1 MLRRTKKHQKKLA
14 RLVLA
19 TLLFTGAAHGLMS
32 PSVAEAAGSV
42 TVTGYASGAFTPD
55 GSMIV
60 VPGSEYGY
68 YKAYPDETGGS
79 VNVLNLKPGEADTW
93 ESGNYVSV
101 YGHNTT
107 GAAASASGYTVNMA
121 GAKAQVNYLYGSY
134 AGVAHGAN
142 SEMAATASGNTVT
155 VSEKAA
161 VSSYVFGGSAYAYDY
176 GSTVTAVKGTAANNE
191 VTISGATVGKDVYG
205 GYAYAY
211 AENYYAS
218 NTNTADA
225 SGNTVTISGTTD
237 SAAVV
242 GSGVTGGYAY
252 AYLYAYAENSGT
264 VVTRTSTGKTTAGDN
279 TVTISGAA
287 DVGGSVVGGSNSM
300 YVYAYAYYE
309 GNTANAE
316 GTSDASGNTVII
328 SGSADSGVADI
339 DGSVT
344 GGSNTA
350 YVYASEYYGQA
361 TARENAKA
369 DSNTVTIG
377 GADVGG
383 AVYGGYNYNYA
394 YSICAYY
401 NPVTVELTAGASEN
415 EVTISGA
422 ADSATVVGS
431 GVYGGYNY
439 NTVYYAYS
447 YYEGG
452 DINAEV
458 TANADSNTVTVSGAV
473 DVDGAVY
480 GGYNYNYAYYIYAYY
495 GAINVGVTGSASE
508 NEVTI
513 TSDADVGGE
522 VYGGYNYT
530 KVESVYSYYAGSEVN
545 VELTAAADNNKV
557 AIDGAAV
564 GAVYGG
570 YNYNEA
576 YYVYP
581 YDNGATGDIRAT
593 ATADNNTVTVKG
605 ASSVEGT
612 VYGGYSPVTLAGYYG
627 VSGITTIAAEGTASE
642 NVVTISEDG
651 GEEVSVTNGVI
662 GGSASVYAYYGTT
675 STAGGTASGN
685 EVTISGKAAVG
696 GTVYGGYAYA
706 YSYAYD
712 AASADHT
719 AGTTAEASNNTV
731 TVSGNAVVS
740 GGVYG
745 GQDYSYAYA
754 AAPGSG
760 STTDTAADAAA
771 GASHNTV
778 TISGSAEAGSLYGGE
793 AYASAYAY
801 YGAINTAGATAEAS
815 YNEVI
820 ISGNAVVDGGS
831 GYYYTAVYG
840 GEAYAGAYAYD
851 GATNTA
857 KATAGA
863 SHNTV
868 TISDNAEIKTHNT
881 ASSDTTSPYYSYVTI
896 NGGVAYGYAY
906 VEEGADNTAE
916 GTSSAIENTVT
927 ISGNAA
933 VGADATNAVMI
944 TGGIAYGNG
953 AAKDNAVTVS
963 GGTVGTAENARNNS
977 IVGGAADGEASG
989 NKVTIEGE
997 TTKVYAG
1004 AVIGGGHST
1013 YYAYSAVAGAKAVG
1027 NSVTVS
1033 AEGAEIGLVYGGRI
1047 SLGDA
1052 SENTVTLTA
1061 GSVTGNVNVSS
1072 SYGYYYGIAGTGTA
1086 AVAGGY
1092 TDKGDATLNTV
1103 EIKGITVRI
1112 PEEDGSDSPDTG
1124 SETGTSGSSSSG
1136 TPAIRITKAVV
1147 GGYAGTGN
1155 ATDNTVKL
1163 TDATITGGVYGGA
1176 NKTGETASAGDATG
1190 TGESGGSS
1198 GESSASDVVT
1208 GNTLVISGVN
1218 TVDGEVTNFET
1229 IKLADSVEWNT
1240 EAPVLKAGQFTD
1252 NADGTRA
1259 ALDITDAQG
1268 NLGAGTSGRMTLLAS
1283 ETADDFAALT
1293 LITSEG
1299 KADLSETNPYKSFL
1313 GAESSSTDK
1322 GVAVISQEEQR
1333 VSLDT
1338 EDSYKNVYVTAA
1350 ENRVKK
1356 ISLDAMTW
1364 NTGRDLE
1371 GEYIFDNTITI
1382 DATNLAIGDVTT
1394 ALKTNDSMTLVSNA
1408 TGLTSANMVKNGS
1421 GRTVGIDYTDSGSGI
1436 KYAATASGN
1445 VTAGTGTV
1453 TYTVDSVAADKI
1465 TLASR
1470 AWGAAADEMPETWK
1484 ASAST
1489 QVDAAKFAYTGEA
1502 TTALKK
1508 NDTATILNASGLT
1521 TASPVTEGA
1530 DKTVAVNY
1538 TDTSGIN
1545 FAATANGHVAA
1556 AKNAVNYV
1564 VDGVEVNSVN
1574 LAKWNGTDTS
1584 AVTEGWTG
1592 SGVAVTGSFTA
1603 PTDLAAGSAR
1613 DIVTAIGGFFTDD
1626 NIDEA
1631 IRYGQGDA
1639 FRETENNVTVAGHKV
1654 GGVKAED
1661 EGAKLAYYAMEKSA
1675 ETMTFGKIAFAKDG
1689 IARDLKN
1696 AYVFD
1701 SSSVIDATDLTFT
1714 ETTEVLNKDDSMTL
1728 AANAMGITEK
1738 NVVTQP
1744 ADPDVPIAYT
1754 DSAGIKFGAAA
1765 SGTVEAAADAV
1776 NYVVDSVAVNSIDLA
1791 GWSGTVSAVTAGWTL
1806 ADGAAVETDGM
1817 TAPTLAPGKSA
1828 DILTGASDGFFA
1840 NATVKGENKY
1850 QATMFNEEDSGITF
1864 KGTQKKGVKA
1874 EGKSLV
1880 YVAAG
1885 KIVDTAAMSGEIAWN
1900 PGGTYYENTK
1910 YDFTADS
1917 EIDVSGV
1924 KFTTDADPL
1933 DQSMTLIG
1941 NADGTVKDGTPEFT
1955 VKLSNTVLETTAAG
1969 EAAIAA
1975 GNLEYKVTSVTL
1987 NKVTVNG
1994 AGSDVVPE
2002 GWSANSE
2009 GVAVDTDSMTVPTDV
2024 GAGEEKAIISGAPA
2038 NAFSDD
2044 SITGANAYAESDFTD
2059 ASNPDDT
2066 SKGVSITGAQG
2077 KGVKASDDG
2086 TGLVYAVSRKE
2097 VSAVDA
2103 GATEWQPGATLLDG
2117 SSTDYD
2123 YSNITSIGT
2132 DGFDVTFD
2140 KPEEVAAGESMTLLK
2155 ANETLADMAAQEKTN
2170 SYSFEPVSGVTV
2182 DAGITASLEVKDGI
2196 VTYTPSENKAS
2207 KLTFGDVLWNA
2218 DAPMLTRPDNIV
2230 FAGADVDTSA
2240 INFTNVIYLDANQQM
2255 TLVSG
2260 FGDSVGTITGGK
2272 YMVGTAFI
2280 GEGEASLS
2288 GSDLI
2293 FTTTTEAGLSEQT
2306 HKTVMAMDAGLA
2318 MLKTG
2323 NEFVGRAMDGL
2334 ADVKN
2339 AGRDGISTFAAIGG
2353 GASRYNTGS
2362 HVNTH
2367 TWNAVVGVG
2376 KISET
2381 KNGSMEWGVFG
2392 EYGKGSYT
2400 VHSAVGDGD
2409 GDAHYAGGGLLAKWT
2424 NKHDVYTE
2432 ASVRAGRLSDSS
2444 SDIMQDSLGNK
2455 YGYNVHANYYGGH
2468 IGVGKIINYKG
2479 GRNLDVYGKF
2489 FYLKREGVE
2498 YDAPQQ
2504 YNLDSVA
2511 SSILRLG
2518 ARYGTTDKKWNWYGG
2533 LAYEYEFDGEATGT
2547 VKGKE
2552 IRAAS
2557 IKGSSVRGEFGMRM
2571 DATKTNPWSAD
2582 ISLYGYGGK
2591 HRGFGGNVS
2600 VMYTF

>member
-1 MLRRTKKHQKKLA
+1 MLRRSKKHQKKLA
-14 RLVLA
+14 KLVLA
-19 TLLFTGAAHGLMS
+19 ALLFSGGVHGLMT

-79 VNVLNLKPGEADTW
+79 VNVLNLEPGEADTW

-161 VSSYVFGGSAYAYDY
+161 VSSNVYGGSAYAYDY

-218 NTNTADA
+218 NTNTAADA
-225 SGNTVTISGTTD
+225 SGNTVTISG
-237 SAAVV
+237 
-242 GSGVTGGYAY
+242 
-252 AYLYAYAENSGT
+252 
-264 VVTRTSTGKTTAGDN
+264 
-279 TVTISGAA
+279 AA
-287 DVGGSVVGGSNSM
+287 DIGGSVIGGQNAM
-300 YVYAYAYYE
+300 NVYAYGYE
-309 GNTANAE
+309 AGTATAE
-316 GTSDASGNTVII
+316 GTAEASHNTVII

-350 YVYASEYYGQA
+350 YAYAYAEYGPA

-394 YSICAYY
+394 YSTYAYY

-439 NTVYYAYS
+439 NSVYYAYS

-452 DINAEV
+452 DVNVEL
-458 TANADSNTVTVSGAV
+458 TANADSNAVTISGAV
-473 DVDGAVY
+473 DVNSDVY
-480 GGYNYNYAYYIYAYY
+480 GGYNNNYAYYIYAYY

-513 TSDADVGGE
+513 TSDADVGGK

-530 KVESVYSYYAGSEVN
+530 KVDSVYSYYAGSEVN
-545 VELTAAADNNKV
+545 VELTAATDNNKV

-576 YYVYP
+576 HYVYP
-581 YDNGATGDIRAT
+581 YDNGTTGDIKAT
-593 ATADNNTVTVKG
+593 ATADSNTVTVKG

-612 VYGGYSPVTLAGYYG
+612 VYGGYSPVTLEGYYG

-651 GEEVSVTNGVI
+651 GEEVSVTESVF

-675 STAGGTASGN
+675 STAEGTAGGN

-719 AGTTAEASNNTV
+719 AGATGDASNNMV

-740 GGVYG
+740 GGVFG

-754 AAPGSG
+754 AGPGSG
-760 STTDTAADAAA
+760 SSTDTAADAAA
-771 GASHNTV
+771 GTSHNTV
-778 TISGSAEAGSLYGGE
+778 TISGDAAVGRYLYGGE

-820 ISGNAVVDGGS
+820 ISGNAVVDSGS

-868 TISDNAEIKTHNT
+868 TISDNAVIKTHNT
-881 ASSDTTSPYYSYVTI
+881 ASPYSYATI
-896 NGGVAYGYAY
+896 YGGVAYGYAY

-927 ISGNAA
+927 ISGKAA

-953 AAKDNAVTVS
+953 AAKDNAVTIS
-963 GGTVGTAENARNNS
+963 GGTVGTAENAKNNS

-989 NKVTIEGE
+989 NKVTIEGDA
-997 TTKVYAG
+997 TKVYAG
-1004 AVIGGGHST
+1004 AVIGGGHTT

-1027 NSVTVS
+1027 NNVTVS
-1033 AEGAEIGLVYGGRI
+1033 AEGAEIGLVYGGRS

-1072 SYGYYYGIAGTGTA
+1072 SYGYYYGIAAAGVA

-1103 EIKGITVRI
+1103 EIRGITVSI
-1112 PEEDGSDSPDTG
+1112 PEDDGSGSSDTG
-1124 SETGTSGSSSSG
+1124 SETVTSGSSSSG

-1155 ATDNTVKL
+1155 ATGNTVKL
-1163 TDATITGGVYGGA
+1163 TDATIIGGVYGGA
-1176 NKTGETASAGDATG
+1176 DKTGEAASAGDATG
-1190 TGESGGSS
+1190 TGGDSG
-1198 GESSASDVVT
+1198 GESSAGDVVT

-1229 IKLADSVEWNT
+1229 IKLADTVKWNT

-1268 NLGAGTSGRMTLLAS
+1268 QLGAGTSGRMTLLAS
-1283 ETADDFAALT
+1283 ETADDFATLT

-1299 KADLSETNPYKSFL
+1299 KSDLSETNPYKSFL

-1322 GVAVISQEEQR
+1322 GVAVVSQEEQR
-1333 VSLDT
+1333 IFLDT
-1338 EDSYKNVYVTAA
+1338 EDSYKNVYVSPA
-1350 ENRVKK
+1350 ENRVKG

-1521 TASPVTEGA
+1521 TASPVTDGA

-1564 VDGVEVNSVN
+1564 VD
-1574 LAKWNGTDTS
+1574 
-1584 AVTEGWTG
+1584 
-1592 SGVAVTGSFTA
+1592 
-1603 PTDLAAGSAR
+1603 
-1613 DIVTAIGGFFTDD
+1613 
-1626 NIDEA
+1626 
-1631 IRYGQGDA
+1631 
-1639 FRETENNVTVAGHKV
+1639 
-1654 GGVKAED
+1654 
-1661 EGAKLAYYAMEKSA
+1661 
-1675 ETMTFGKIAFAKDG
+1675 
-1689 IARDLKN
+1689 
-1696 AYVFD
+1696 
-1701 SSSVIDATDLTFT
+1701 
-1714 ETTEVLNKDDSMTL
+1714 
-1728 AANAMGITEK
+1728 
-1738 NVVTQP
+1738 
-1744 ADPDVPIAYT
+1744 
-1754 DSAGIKFGAAA
+1754 
-1765 SGTVEAAADAV
+1765 
-1776 NYVVDSVAVNSIDLA
+1776 SVAVNSIDLA
-1791 GWSGTVSAVTAGWTL
+1791 GWSGTVSAVTAGWT
-1806 ADGAAVETDGM
+1806 
-1817 TAPTLAPGKSA
+1817 
-1828 DILTGASDGFFA
+1828 I
-1840 NATVKGENKY
+1840 
-1850 QATMFNEEDSGITF
+1850 
-1864 KGTQKKGVKA
+1864 
-1874 EGKSLV
+1874 
-1880 YVAAG
+1880 
-1885 KIVDTAAMSGEIAWN
+1885 
-1900 PGGTYYENTK
+1900 
-1910 YDFTADS
+1910 
-1917 EIDVSGV
+1917 
-1924 KFTTDADPL
+1924 
-1933 DQSMTLIG
+1933 
-1941 NADGTVKDGTPEFT
+1941 
-1955 VKLSNTVLETTAAG
+1955 
-1969 EAAIAA
+1969 
-1975 GNLEYKVTSVTL
+1975 
-1987 NKVTVNG
+1987 
-1994 AGSDVVPE
+1994 
-2002 GWSANSE
+2002 NSE
-2009 GVAVDTDSMTVPTDV
+2009 GVKVDTETMKAPTDV
-2024 GAGEEKAIISGAPA
+2024 APGEEKPILSGGAAGTFKDEDII
-2038 NAFSDD
+2038 
-2044 SITGANAYAESDFTD
+2044 GANAYKETAFTD

-2066 SKGVSITGAQG
+2066 SKGVVLEGTQG

-2086 TGLVYAVSRKE
+2086 TGLVYATGKKE
-2097 VSAVDA
+2097 VSAVNA
-2103 GATEWQPGATLLDG
+2103 GVTDWQPGATLLDG
-2117 SSTDYD
+2117 SAGYD
-2123 YSNITSIGT
+2123 YTNVTSIDAG
-2132 DGFDVTFD
+2132 GFDVTFN
-2140 KPEEVAAGESMTLLK
+2140 KPEEIAAGESMTLLK
-2155 ANETLADMAAQEKTN
+2155 ANETLADMAAQEKSTN
-2170 SYSFEPVSGVTV
+2170 YSFEPVSGVTV
-2182 DAGITASLEVKDGI
+2182 DAAIAASLTVKNGI
-2196 VTYTPSENKAS
+2196 VTYTPSENKAG
-2207 KLTFGDVLWNA
+2207 KLSFGDVLWNA
-2218 DAPMLTRPDNIV
+2218 DKPLLTRPDNIT
-2230 FAGADVDTSA
+2230 FAGADVDTSK
-2240 INFTNVIYLDANQQM
+2240 INFTNVLYLDANQEM

-2260 FGDSVGTITGGK
+2260 FGDSVGTITGGT

-2280 GEGEASLS
+2280 GEGIASLS
-2288 GSDLI
+2288 GSNLI
-2293 FTTTTEAGLSEQT
+2293 FTTLTEAGLSEQT

-2376 KISET
+2376 KTSET